1 MPPADRLP
9 AVRLAGLSLDPQDV
23 TVAASRMRLVGTQ
36 VRLSIRDVDGHPLD
50 VLLLTPAAARRLA
63 IVLEA
68 IAAEEM

>member
-9 AVRLAGLSLDPQDV
+9 AVGLAGLSLDPQDV
-23 TVAASRMRLVGTQ
+23 TVAASRML
-36 VRLSIRDVDGHPLD
+36 DGHPLD

-68 IAAEEM
+68 ISAEEV

>member
-1 MPPADRLP
+1 MRQRQQHGCLPLTDCPP
-9 AVRLAGLSLDPQDV
+9 LAWPGLSLDSQDV
-23 TVAASRMRLVGTQ
+23 TVAASRVL
-36 VRLSIRDVDGHPLD
+36 DGHPLD